1 MVNENTSYAIVMLSC
16 EQDFDSNELVRFNI
30 LVNYVDTAYE
40 NLVLAKGRYKENG
53 AWKKQ

>member
-1 MVNENTSYAIVMLSC
+1 MLSC